1 MLTKMCFHL
10 WRTEKWFALILK
22 KFFIYKIFKFFS
34 DFLGHLGKGLIREN
48 SLIRKLKWS
57 LNVITSQTGR
67 LQHTYWPTSLEVKAA
82 SDTQTV
88 HRKGEVYSEK
98 ITNKVC

>member
-22 KFFIYKIFKFFS
+22 KFFIYKIFN
-34 DFLGHLGKGLIREN
+34 L